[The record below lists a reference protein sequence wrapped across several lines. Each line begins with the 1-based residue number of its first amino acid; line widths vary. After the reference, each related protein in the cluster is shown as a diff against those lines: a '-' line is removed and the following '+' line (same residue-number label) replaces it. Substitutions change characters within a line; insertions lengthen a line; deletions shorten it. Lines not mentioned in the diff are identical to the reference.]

1 MNEMLEIAKRRYATK
16 HYDPTKRI
24 SDKDMADLLEILRL
38 SPSGVNVQP
47 WHFFVAG
54 TQAARERLMPAFY
67 DFNIPRVRDASHV
80 IVFAVRTSLD
90 DAFLHHVID
99 KEDADGRFANA
110 QLKEDRYQHARR
122 FVVMHREDPRECY
135 SWATHQAYIALGT
148 LVYAAA
154 GMGIDSTCI
163 EGLDFEKMDEIL
175 GLREKGLRSCVAVS
189 LGYRA
194 ANDGNAARPKSRLDA
209 KEIFTFL

>member
-1 MNEMLEIAKRRYATK
+1 MSEMLEIAKRRYTAK
-16 HYDPTKRI
+16 HYDPSKRI
-24 SDKDMADLLEILRL
+24 SDADIAELLEILRL

-54 TQAARERLMPAFY
+54 TQAARERLMPAFL
-67 DFNIPRVRDASHV
+67 DFNIPRVRDSSHV
-80 IVFAVRTSLD
+80 IVMTVRTSLD
-90 DAFLHHVID
+90 DAYLHHVID
-99 KEDADGRFANA
+99 REDADGRFATA
-110 QLKEDRYQHARR
+110 QLKEERYLHARR
-122 FVVMHREDPRECY
+122 FVAMHREDPDELY
-135 SWATHQAYIALGT
+135 AWASHQAYIALGT

-163 EGLDFEKMDEIL
+163 EGLDFAKMDEIL
-175 GLREKGLRSCVAVS
+175 GLRGKGLRTVVAAA

-194 ANDGNAARPKSRLDA
+194 ANDGNASRPKSRLDA